1 MMWWADRWR
10 SACATSLIKANP
22 EVDSGQTLA
31 AKGRASVEQIEPG
44 LVRATV
50 RDRRDYA
57 VEIGVQQLPPAL
69 FDEVAGEVAEDPM
82 LAAALLTG
90 ELPIEVDGFFLRRG
104 SSLLPLSTDVLAE
117 CECHEYHSPCR
128 HGVAALIAIA
138 DVLAKDPFA
147 LTLLRGAGRDRFV
160 AKVRECRGDTGAG
173 EHTDEPRGV
182 DPGRSAGAAFRRTVT
197 APPPAGVPPRVAVP
211 PAALVPEP
219 PLDSGLHAADLASL
233 VHDASLRAVALLR
246 GEGDGSLRSSVEA
259 DLARRAAATIETGL
273 SLVSLSEAA
282 GIDDHEL
289 RERARCWTIGGPD
302 ALAVRT
308 ERWNPDSALT
318 AEASRLFDP
327 PGRVSGNSISSGS
340 LQLRIDQSGRWW
352 RFMAHPTKGWLLDSG
367 GFVDPADALDDEL

>member
-10 SACATSLIKANP
+10 SACATTLIKPNP
-22 EVDSGQTLA
+22 EVDSGKSLA
-31 AKGRASVEQIEPG
+31 SKGRASIVQVEPG

-50 RDRRDYA
+50 QDRRDYA
-57 VEIGVQQLPPAL
+57 VEIGVQQLPQNL
-69 FDEVAGEVAEDPM
+69 FDEVASDAAEDPM
-82 LAAALLTG
+82 LAAAVLTG
-90 ELPIEVDGFFLRRG
+90 ELPIELDGFFLARG
-104 SSLLPLSTDVLAE
+104 TSLLPSSQDVLAE

-147 LTLLRGAGRDRFV
+147 LTLLRGAGRDQFV
-160 AKVRECRGDTGAG
+160 AKVRECRGHTGAG
-173 EHTDEPRGV
+173 EQTDEPRGV
-182 DPGRSAGAAFRRTVT
+182 DPGRSAAAAFRRTVAT
-197 APPPAGVPPRVAVP
+197 PPPAAVPPRVAVA

-219 PLDSGLHAADLASL
+219 PLDSGLNAADLAGL
-233 VHDASLRAVALLR
+233 VHDASQRAVALLR

-259 DLARRAAATIETGL
+259 DLARRAAATLDAGL
-273 SLVSLSEAA
+273 SLLPLSEAA
-282 GIDDHEL
+282 GIDDEEL
-289 RERARCWTIGGPD
+289 RERARCWTIGGPE

-308 ERWNPDSALT
+308 ERWNPDASLT
-318 AEASRLFDP
+318 AETRRLFDP
-327 PGRVSGNSISSGS
+327 PGRVSGNTISSGS